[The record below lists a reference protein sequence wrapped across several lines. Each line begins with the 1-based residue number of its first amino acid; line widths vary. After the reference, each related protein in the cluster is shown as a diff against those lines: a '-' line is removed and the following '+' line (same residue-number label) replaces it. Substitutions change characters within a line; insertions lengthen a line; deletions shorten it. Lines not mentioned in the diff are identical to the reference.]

1 MSTEVAGLDWSPGK
15 LLPAFQTPQELT
27 VYDIRGAT
35 VETKISVTTFVGLI
49 NRPQPRVYL
58 LINDDDIFWLNT
70 VFNTVQ
76 HTTSASNNDTVL
88 DALLASYDSCLQ
100 GMVIYD
106 PALLDTINIA
116 TTIAGQREALVVSP
130 VQAQRLQTT
139 HHYKVL
145 EDLRTYH
152 WKSRIQAYDW
162 ARQYLLKGSSSRLV
176 AGLDPT
182 NVSGLRSFLTATRT
196 FVYWLDARDIV
207 PDFTDGLRN
216 ERGLMK
222 QILGSFP
229 QGAVHLGWFKNESSG
244 VSLTSEAGIPVLAS
258 DHFFNL
264 EVWSSLQQVSIP
276 TPTLHSIPQI
286 DSSKVWTSLQQV
298 SISTPKPPVIPEIES
313 SKVYVSF
320 TISDGDNIQFSQHH
334 MRRLWNDPARG
345 SIPIG
350 WTISPML
357 GQDMPALAA
366 YYMNSASPNDELV
379 AGPSG
384 AGYMFPSRWPSERLP
399 AFLQQTGQLMQQMG
413 ITTLELL
420 DADFFQRTGIP
431 LVVYIGGTAMSV
443 TSTRLQEQFASAL
456 QPYGLA
462 GILHGAGKRRDQL
475 SFSSE
480 GVPIYRN
487 LGLARNVRH
496 TLSLIKRATAAHSQ
510 RPLFL
515 NIYILAWTMNPSML
529 KQVVQQ
535 LGDAYEFVTPGVLLT
550 MLAQTHRKV

>member
-1 MSTEVAGLDWSPGK
+1 MGK
-15 LLPAFQTPQELT
+15 LLPAFQTPQALT
-27 VYDIRGAT
+27 VYDIRGAST
-35 VETKISVTTFVGLI
+35 ETKISVTTFVGLI

-58 LINDDDIFWLNT
+58 LINDDDVFWLNI
-70 VFNTVQ
+70 VFNVVP
-76 HTTSASNNDTVL
+76 HTTAASSNDTVL
-88 DALLASYDSCLQ
+88 DALLDSYDNCLQ

-106 PALLDTINIA
+106 PGLLDTINIA
-116 TTIAGQREALVVSP
+116 TTIAGQREALVVAP

-139 HHYKVL
+139 RHYKVL

-162 ARQYLLKGSSSRLV
+162 ARKHLLSGSSSRLV

-182 NVSGLRSFLTATRT
+182 NASGLRSFLTATRT

-207 PDFTDGLRN
+207 PDFTDGLHN

-258 DHFFNL
+258 DHYFNL
-264 EVWSSLQQVSIP
+264 E
-276 TPTLHSIPQI
+276 
-286 DSSKVWTSLQQV
+286 VWTSLQQG
-298 SISTPKPPVIPEIES
+298 SIPTPKSTPPTIPQIDS

-350 WTISPML
+350 WTISPVL
-357 GQDMPALAA
+357 GQDIPALAA
-366 YYMNSASPNDELV
+366 YYMHTASPNDELV

-384 AGYMFPSRWPSERLP
+384 AGYMFPSQWPDERLS

-443 TSTRLQEQFASAL
+443 TSARLQEQFAGAL
-456 QPYGLA
+456 RPYGLV
-462 GILHGAGKRRDQL
+462 GILHGAGKRTTRW

-480 GVPIYRN
+480 SVPIYRN
-487 LGLARNVRH
+487 LGLARSVRH
-496 TLSLIKRATAAHSQ
+496 TLNLIKRATAAHAE

-515 NIYILAWTMNPSML
+515 NLYILAWTMHPFML

-535 LGDAYEFVTPGVLLT
+535 LDNTYEFVTPGVLLS
-550 MLAQTHRKV
+550 MLAQTNRKV

>member
-1 MSTEVAGLDWSPGK
+1 MSSTEVTGLDWSPGK
-15 LLPAFQTPQELT
+15 LLPAFQTPQALT
-27 VYDIRGAT
+27 VYDIRGAST
-35 VETKISVTTFVGLI
+35 ETKISVTTFVGLI
-49 NRPQPRVYL
+49 NRPRPQVYL
-58 LINDDDIFWLNT
+58 FINDDDVYWLNT
-70 VFNTVQ
+70 IFNAVP
-76 HTTSASNNDTVL
+76 HTTSASKNDVVL
-88 DALLASYDSCLQ
+88 DALLESYDNCLQ

-106 PALLDTINIA
+106 PALADTINIA

-130 VQAQRLQTT
+130 AQAQQLQTT
-139 HHYKVL
+139 RHYKVL
-145 EDLRTYH
+145 EDLRTYS
-152 WKSRIQAYDW
+152 WKSRMQAYDW
-162 ARQYLLKGSSSRLV
+162 ARQNLLSGSSSRLV

-182 NVSGLRSFLTATRT
+182 NASGLRSFLTATHT

-207 PDFTDGLRN
+207 PDFTNGLRT

-244 VSLTSEAGIPVLAS
+244 VSLTSAAGIPVLAS

-264 EVWSSLQQVSIP
+264 EVWTSMQEFSIP
-276 TPTLHSIPQI
+276 TPESKPPVIPQI
-286 DSSKVWTSLQQV
+286 DSSKV
-298 SISTPKPPVIPEIES
+298 
-313 SKVYVSF
+313 YVSS

-384 AGYMFPSRWPSERLP
+384 VGYMFPSRWPSERLP
-399 AFLQQTGQLMQQMG
+399 AFLQLTGQLMQQMG
-413 ITTLELL
+413 ITTIELL
-420 DADFFQRTGIP
+420 DADVFQRSGIP
-431 LVVYIGGTAMSV
+431 LVVYIGGTFMAV
-443 TSTRLQEQFASAL
+443 TDTRLQGQFASAL

-496 TLSLIKRATAAHSQ
+496 TLNLIKRATAAHAE

-515 NIYILAWTMNPSML
+515 NVYILAWTMNPSML

-535 LGDAYEFVTPGVLLT
+535 LGDAYEFVTPGVLLN

>member
-1 MSTEVAGLDWSPGK
+1 MISSEVAGLDWSPGK
-15 LLPAFQTPQELT
+15 LLPAFQAPQALT
-27 VYDIRGAT
+27 VYDIRGAST
-35 VETKISVTTFVGLI
+35 ETKISVTTFVGLI

-58 LINDDDIFWLNT
+58 FVNDDDVFWLNT
-70 VFNTVQ
+70 VFNTVP
-76 HTTSASNNDTVL
+76 HTISASNNDTVL
-88 DALLASYDSCLQ
+88 DALLDNYDNCLQ

-106 PALLDTINIA
+106 PALADTINIA

-130 VQAQRLQTT
+130 AQAQHLQTSR
-139 HHYKVL
+139 HYKVL
-145 EDLRTYH
+145 EDLRTYS
-152 WKSRIQAYDW
+152 WKSRSQAYDW
-162 ARQYLLKGSSSRLV
+162 ALRNLRSGSSSRLV

-182 NVSGLRSFLTATRT
+182 NASGLRSFLTATRT

-207 PDFTDGLRN
+207 PDFTNGLRN

-244 VSLTSEAGIPVLAS
+244 VSLTSAAGIPVLAS

-264 EVWSSLQQVSIP
+264 EVWTSLQQIHMAKP
-276 TPTLHSIPQI
+276 KPPIIPQI
-286 DSSKVWTSLQQV
+286 DSSK
-298 SISTPKPPVIPEIES
+298 I
-313 SKVYVSF
+313 YVSF

-350 WTISPML
+350 WTISPIL
-357 GQDMPALAA
+357 GQDIPALTA
-366 YYMNSASPNDELV
+366 YYMNSASVNDELV

-384 AGYMFPSRWPSERLP
+384 AGYMFPSSWPSKRLP

-413 ITTLELL
+413 ITTIELL
-420 DADFFQRTGIP
+420 DADVFQRTGIP
-431 LVVYIGGTAMSV
+431 LVVYIGGTFMAV
-443 TSTRLQEQFASAL
+443 TDTRLHEQFASAL
-456 QPYGLA
+456 QPYGIA
-462 GILHGAGKRRDQL
+462 GILHGAGKRIDRL
-475 SFSSE
+475 SFSNE

-496 TLSLIKRATAAHSQ
+496 TLSLIKNATLAHAE

-535 LGDAYEFVTPGVLLT
+535 LGDAYEFVTPGVLLS
-550 MLAQTHRKV
+550 MLAQTHRED

>member
-1 MSTEVAGLDWSPGK
+1 MNTTEVAGLDWSIGK
-15 LLPAFQTPQELT
+15 LLPAFQAPQELT
-27 VYDIRGAT
+27 VYDIRGAST
-35 VETKISVTTFVGLI
+35 ETKISVTTFVGLI

-58 LINDDDIFWLNT
+58 FINDDDVFWLNT
-70 VFNTVQ
+70 VFNAVP

-88 DALLASYDSCLQ
+88 DALLASYDTCLQ

-106 PALLDTINIA
+106 PALPDTINIA

-130 VQAQRLQTT
+130 AQAQHLQSTR
-139 HHYKVL
+139 HYKIL

-162 ARQYLLKGSSSRLV
+162 ARRNLLNGSSSRLV

-182 NVSGLRSFLTATRT
+182 NASGLRSFLTATRT
-196 FVYWLDARDIV
+196 FVYWLDARNIV
-207 PDFTDGLRN
+207 PDFTDGLRT
-216 ERGLMK
+216 ERALMK

-229 QGAVHLGWFKNESSG
+229 QGAVHLGWFKNESCG
-244 VSLTSEAGIPVLAS
+244 VSLTSAAGIPVLAS

-264 EVWSSLQQVSIP
+264 EVWTSLQQVSIP
-276 TPTLHSIPQI
+276 T
-286 DSSKVWTSLQQV
+286 
-298 SISTPKPPVIPEIES
+298 TPPPPIPELDS
-313 SKVYVSF
+313 LKVYVSF

-350 WTISPML
+350 WTISPVL

-420 DADFFQRTGIP
+420 DADLFQRTGIP
-431 LVVYIGGTAMSV
+431 LVVYMGGTAMSV
-443 TSTRLQEQFASAL
+443 TNTALQEQFASAL
-456 QPYGLA
+456 PPYGLA
-462 GILHGAGKRRDQL
+462 GILHGSGKRIDRL

-496 TLSLIKRATAAHSQ
+496 TLNLIKNATLAHPD

-535 LGDAYEFVTPGVLLT
+535 LGDAYEFVTPGVLLSI
-550 MLAQTHRKV
+550 LAQTHREV

>member
-1 MSTEVAGLDWSPGK
+1 MSNSEVAGLDWSMGK
-15 LLPAFQTPQELT
+15 LLPAFQTPQELM
-27 VYDIRGAT
+27 VYDIRGAST
-35 VETKISVTTFVGLI
+35 ETKISVTTFVGLI

-58 LINDDDIFWLNT
+58 FVNDDDVFWLNT
-70 VFNTVQ
+70 VFNTVP
-76 HTTSASNNDTVL
+76 HTISASSNDAVL
-88 DALLASYDSCLQ
+88 DALLDSYDRCMQ
-100 GMVIYD
+100 GMVIYN
-106 PALLDTINIA
+106 PALPDTINIA
-116 TTIAGQREALVVSP
+116 TTIAGQHEVLVVSST
-130 VQAQRLQTT
+130 QAQRLQTT
-139 HHYKVL
+139 RQYKVL

-152 WKSRIQAYDW
+152 WRSRSQAYDW
-162 ARQYLLKGSSSRLV
+162 ARQHLLSESSSRLV

-182 NVSGLRSFLTATRT
+182 NASGLRSFLTATRT

-207 PDFTDGLRN
+207 PDPTNSLRT

-229 QGAVHLGWFKNESSG
+229 QGAIHLGWFKNESSG

-264 EVWSSLQQVSIP
+264 EVWTSLQQIP
-276 TPTLHSIPQI
+276 IPKPKLIPPTIPQI
-286 DSSKVWTSLQQV
+286 D
-298 SISTPKPPVIPEIES
+298 S

-384 AGYMFPSRWPSERLP
+384 AGYMFPSQWPSERLP
-399 AFLQQTGQLMQQMG
+399 TFLQQTGQLMQRMD
-413 ITTLELL
+413 ISTIELL

-456 QPYGLA
+456 RPYGLV

-480 GVPIYRN
+480 GIPIYRN
-487 LGLARNVRH
+487 LGLARSVQH
-496 TLSLIKRATAAHSQ
+496 TLSLIKRATAADAE

-515 NIYILAWTMNPSML
+515 NVYVLAWTMNPSML

-535 LGDAYEFVTPGVLLT
+535 LGNAYEFVTPGVLLT
-550 MLAQTHRKV
+550 MLAQIHRKV

>member
-1 MSTEVAGLDWSPGK
+1 MYIIGDYMSNTEVTGLDWSPGK
-15 LLPAFQTPQELT
+15 LLPAFQTPEELT
-27 VYDIRGAT
+27 VYDIRGAST
-35 VETKISVTTFVGLI
+35 ETKISVTTFVGLI

-58 LINDDDIFWLNT
+58 FINDDDVFWLDT
-70 VFNTVQ
+70 VFNTVP

-88 DALLASYDSCLQ
+88 DALLDNYESCLQ

-130 VQAQRLQTT
+130 AQAQQLQTT
-139 HHYKVL
+139 RHYNVL

-152 WKSRIQAYDW
+152 WKSRSQAYDW
-162 ARQYLLKGSSSRLV
+162 ALRNLRNGSSSRLV

-182 NVSGLRSFLTATRT
+182 NASGLRSFLTATRT

-207 PDFTDGLRN
+207 PDLTNSLRS

-258 DHFFNL
+258 DHYFNL
-264 EVWSSLQQVSIP
+264 EVW
-276 TPTLHSIPQI
+276 
-286 DSSKVWTSLQQV
+286 TSLHQ
-298 SISTPKPPVIPEIES
+298 IPIAKPKPPVISEIDS

-357 GQDMPALAA
+357 GQDIPALAA

-384 AGYMFPSRWPSERLP
+384 VGYMFPSRWPSERLP
-399 AFLQQTGQLMQQMG
+399 AFLQQTGQLMQQMS

-420 DADFFQRTGIP
+420 DADVFQRSGIP

-456 QPYGLA
+456 QPYGLV
-462 GILHGAGKRRDQL
+462 GILHGAGKRTDRL

-496 TLSLIKRATAAHSQ
+496 TLNLNKRATASHAE

-515 NIYILAWTMNPSML
+515 NVYILAWTMNPSML

-550 MLAQTHRKV
+550 MLAQTHRKI

>member
-15 LLPAFQTPQELT
+15 LLPAFQVPEELT

-35 VETKISVTTFVGLI
+35 TEIKISVTTFVGLI

-58 LINDDDIFWLNT
+58 FINDDDVFWLNT
-70 VFNTVQ
+70 VFNAVP

-88 DALLASYDSCLQ
+88 DALLDSYDTCLQ

-106 PALLDTINIA
+106 PALPDTINIA
-116 TTIAGQREALVVSP
+116 TTIAGQRDALVVSP
-130 VQAQRLQTT
+130 AQAQQLQTS
-139 HHYKVL
+139 HQYKVL

-162 ARQYLLKGSSSRLV
+162 ARQHLLGESSSRLV

-182 NVSGLRSFLTATRT
+182 NASGLRSFLTATRT
-196 FVYWLDARDIV
+196 FVYWLDARDII
-207 PDFTDGLRN
+207 PDFTDGLHN

-244 VSLTSEAGIPVLAS
+244 VSLTSQAGIPVLAS
-258 DHFFNL
+258 DHYFNL
-264 EVWSSLQQVSIP
+264 EVWTSMQQIP
-276 TPTLHSIPQI
+276 IPIPKPPAIPQI
-286 DSSKVWTSLQQV
+286 D
-298 SISTPKPPVIPEIES
+298 S

-350 WTISPML
+350 WTISPVL
-357 GQDMPALAA
+357 GQDLPALAA
-366 YYMNSASPNDELV
+366 YYMNSASANDELV

-384 AGYMFPSRWPSERLP
+384 AGYMFPSRWPTERLP

-431 LVVYIGGTAMSV
+431 LVVYIGGTAMSL

-456 QPYGLA
+456 QPYGLT
-462 GILHGAGKRRDQL
+462 GILHGAGKRTARW

-480 GVPIYRN
+480 GLPIYRN

-496 TLSLIKRATAAHSQ
+496 TLSLIKRATAAHAE

-515 NIYILAWTMNPSML
+515 NVYILAWTMNPSML

-535 LGDAYEFVTPGVLLT
+535 LGNAYEFVTPGVLLT
-550 MLAQTHRKV
+550 MLAQTHRKVE